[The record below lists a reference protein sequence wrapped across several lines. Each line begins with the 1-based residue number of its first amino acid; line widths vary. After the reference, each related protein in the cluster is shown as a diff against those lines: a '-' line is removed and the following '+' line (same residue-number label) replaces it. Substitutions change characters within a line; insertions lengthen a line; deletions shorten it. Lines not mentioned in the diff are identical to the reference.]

1 MSINGPSILGLA
13 IGTCIVTLKARWHF
27 YRRYNFSRAA
37 DWFLEDSHS
46 PVDTFSQTVLVSLI
60 FAVCQSC
67 SCHFII
73 IFFYTS
79 LPAFTSLVFFCFF
92 FLRCITVIDPVGHNP
107 LCGPK
112 KMLYS
117 LYGKKIK
124 LLCGEGWWECQAM
137 WDPHSPVTGSSLEG
151 SHLPDTICSPPTR
164 PNWSVSPSPPLRLLL
179 SRTQC
184 PPWHPI
190 PPQASSY
197 WAVWKLQTQLATLSS
212 WTHMLFFTPTTPCC
226 LGFPSPVLT
235 VPPQVPEASPYPS
248 IFSFLN
254 WGVPK
259 ACSRPFPFLNP

>member
-1 MSINGPSILGLA
+1 M
-13 IGTCIVTLKARWHF
+13 TLKARWHF

-37 DWFLEDSHS
+37 DWSLEDSHS
-46 PVDTFSQTVLVSLI
+46 PVDTFSQTVLASLI

-73 IFFYTS
+73 IFFLY
-79 LPAFTSLVFFCFF
+79 FTSCFH
-92 FLRCITVIDPVGHNP
+92 FLRFFWFVCLFVLSRITVTDPMGHNP

-124 LLCGEGWWECQAM
+124 LLCEEGWWECQAM

-151 SHLPDTICSPPTR
+151 SHLPDTIFSPPPR
-164 PNWSVSPSPPLRLLL
+164 PNWPVSPLLL
-179 SRTQC
+179 WSCSCQGHSVLLDTQPLLRPHLTGQSGSFRHNWPLSPLGHTC
-184 PPWHPI
+184 YSSHPQNHAAWDFLLLYWLSLLKFPW
-190 PPQASSY
+190 
-197 WAVWKLQTQLATLSS
+197 LA
-212 WTHMLFFTPTTPCC
+212 PT
-226 LGFPSPVLT
+226 S
-235 VPPQVPEASPYPS
+235 S

-259 ACSRPFPFLNP
+259 ACSRPFPFLNL